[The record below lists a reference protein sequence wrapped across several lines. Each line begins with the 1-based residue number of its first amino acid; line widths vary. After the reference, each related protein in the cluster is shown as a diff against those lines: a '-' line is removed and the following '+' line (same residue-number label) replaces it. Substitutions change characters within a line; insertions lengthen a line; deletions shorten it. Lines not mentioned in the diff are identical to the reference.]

1 MNEKDQPVKLERQL
15 GLFDSSMMVIG
26 IVIGSGIFMTT
37 GLMADVLPSASLIL
51 IVWILG
57 GMQMIAGAL
66 TFAELG
72 AAMPKA
78 GGQYV
83 YLREAYG
90 PLSAF
95 LFGWVA
101 FSAYVTGTN
110 AALAVAIAEH
120 LGSFY
125 PNLSTH
131 SNLVIIGNFGLS
143 LGQLVALSLLVV
155 LSVINYLGIVFG
167 KWVQNIFTVL
177 KIGSI
182 LLFALAGIFIS
193 TGNQINFSFNPTG
206 MDFGSI
212 IIGIGIALVAV
223 NWTVGGWEY
232 VTFTAGEIKNPKRN
246 LPLALFIGTLVILVL
261 YLLINI
267 TYLKALPMNALAG
280 EIKVGEATAKALYG
294 QDIAGLFTIVVII
307 SMFGALNGN
316 ILVGARVTYA
326 MAKDNLFFP
335 SAAKVHPKNH
345 TPGNA
350 IIIQGVWSS
359 ILALSGTFEEL
370 ITLVVFV
377 NFMMWIAAASTV
389 FVLRKKQPDLDR
401 PYKVWGY
408 PYVPA
413 FFILFSTAIMI
424 NTFFTAP
431 AQSFLGLGLTLLGV
445 PVYLFWRKNILSR
458 PFNQTKS

>member
-37 GLMADVLPSASLIL
+37 GLMAEALPSASLIL
-51 IVWILG
+51 LAWILG
-57 GMQMIAGAL
+57 GLQMLAGAL
-66 TFAELG
+66 TYAELG

-90 PLSAF
+90 PLPGF

-101 FSAYVTGTN
+101 FVAYISGTN
-110 AALAVAIAEH
+110 AAIAVAIAEH

-125 PNLSTH
+125 PSLSTH
-131 SNLVIIGNFGLS
+131 NSIIGIGSFSISG
-143 LGQLVALSLLVV
+143 GQIFALSLIVV
-155 LSVINYLGIVFG
+155 LSLINYLGIVFG

-182 LLFALAGIFIS
+182 LLFALAGLFIS
-193 TGNQINFSFNPTG
+193 TGNHLDLSLNPTD
-206 MDFGSI
+206 MSIGSI
-212 IIGIGIALVAV
+212 LTGMGIALVAV

-232 VTFTAGEIKNPKRN
+232 VTFAAGEIKNPKKN
-246 LPLALFIGTLVILVL
+246 LPLALIIGTIMILVL
-261 YLLINI
+261 YFLINI
-267 TYLKALPMNALAG
+267 AYLKVLPMDTLIG
-280 EIKVGEATAKALYG
+280 EIKVGEMAARTLYG
-294 QDIAGLFTIVVII
+294 PGIAGVFTLVII
-307 SMFGALNGN
+307 VSMFGALNGN
-316 ILVGARVTYA
+316 ILVGSRVYYA
-326 MAKDNLFFP
+326 MAKDHLFFS
-335 SAAKVHPKNH
+335 SAANVHPKFK

-350 IIIQGVWSS
+350 IIIQGFWAA
-359 ILALSGTFEEL
+359 ILTLTGTFEEL

-377 NFMMWIAAASTV
+377 NFMMWIAASSTV
-389 FVLRKKQPDLDR
+389 FVLRKKQPNLER

-413 FFILFSTAIMI
+413 FFIIFSSVIMV
-424 NTFFTAP
+424 NTFFESP
-431 AQSFLGLGLTLLGV
+431 EQSLMGLGLTLLGI
-445 PVYLFWRKNILSR
+445 PAYLYWKKKREII
-458 PFNQTKS
+458 

>member
-1 MNEKDQPVKLERQL
+1 MNEKGRHVKLKRQL

-37 GLMADVLPSASLIL
+37 GLMADALPSASLIL
-51 IVWILG
+51 IVWVLG
-57 GMQMIAGAL
+57 GIQMIAGAL

-72 AAMPKA
+72 AAMPRA

-83 YLREAYG
+83 YLREAFG
-90 PLSAF
+90 HLPAF

-110 AALAVAIAEH
+110 AAIAVAIAEH

-125 PNLSTH
+125 PSLSTH
-131 SNLVIIGNFGLS
+131 SNLVNIGNFGLS
-143 LGQLVALSLLVV
+143 VGQLVAVSLLVV
-155 LSVINYLGIVFG
+155 LSVVNYLGVILG

-193 TGNQINFSFNPTG
+193 TGNQINFSLNPTG
-206 MDFGSI
+206 MGFGSI
-212 IIGIGIALVAV
+212 ITGIGIALVAV

-294 QDIAGLFTIVVII
+294 QDIAGLFIIVVII

-377 NFMMWIAAASTV
+377 NFMMWITAASTV

-408 PYVPA
+408 PYIPA
-413 FFILFSTAIMI
+413 FFILLSTAIMV
-424 NTFFTAP
+424 NTFFTSP
-431 AQSFLGLGLTLLGV
+431 TQSFLGIGLTLIGV
-445 PVYLFWRKNILSR
+445 PAYLFWKKNKIY
-458 PFNQTKS
+458 